1 MSLAI
6 LLKSQT
12 EQKQDGWAI
21 CAETLLVPTESEVL
35 IFSRR
40 TNGQRGRGS
49 RWSRVSFGFESIPV
63 TNQPVAVII
72 SERDVAQAKMGVV
85 TALATKAL
93 AVAPT
98 APAVEMNHDDAVTHF
113 IQMLEN
119 GDTKLNDYV
128 RDGRRSTPVVLKPI
142 KSVEPVLEPAY
153 FPISTTIEKPVT
165 EQPVVAKS
173 SALAPTELA
182 SVPDKKWAE
191 TYLNRYVIPKT
202 VTDFDVLDT
211 AKASKQNVI
220 IRGGAGSGKTM
231 CVLAWASTNNYR
243 YYNISANVGLEPSHL
258 FGAWTPTEQA
268 GVFRWQDGPV
278 TDLVRH
284 GGVLLLN
291 EIDFMPERITTVLFG
306 LLDDR
311 REIQLLENGGEVIKA
326 HPDLVVIGD
335 HNPNYRGARPMNQAW
350 KDRFVH
356 KLEFDYDKVIERK
369 LIKSPALLELAGKLR
384 TQADKGEID
393 TPVSTRGLIGFVKN
407 VENLG
412 LDYAVMSYI
421 NGFLDDERDAVKLA
435 FDTYKANI
443 GKDFGIKVE
452 TSTFQADEVG
462 NN

>member
-12 EQKQDGWAI
+12 EQQQDGWAI

-98 APAVEMNHDDAVTHF
+98 APVVEMNHDDAVTHF

-128 RDGRRSTPVVLKPI
+128 RDGRRSTPLVIKPI
-142 KSVEPVLEPAY
+142 KSAEPVLETAHY
-153 FPISTTIEKPVT
+153 PISATLDQPVT
-165 EQPVVAKS
+165 ESAPAKK

-182 SVPDKKWAE
+182 SVPDKMWAE

-211 AKASKQNVI
+211 AKAEKQNVI

-231 CVLAWASTNNYR
+231 CVLAWSSINNYR

-268 GVFRWQDGPV
+268 GVFKWQDGPV

-350 KDRFVH
+350 KDRFTH
-356 KLEFDYDKVIERK
+356 KLEFDYDKTIERK

-384 TQADKGEID
+384 QQADKGEID

-407 VENLG
+407 VDNLG

-443 GKDFGIKVE
+443 GKDFGVE
-452 TSTFQADEVG
+452 VTTTKYQADEVG
-462 NN
+462 ND